1 MDRRDFVS
9 KAGCGLAGIMAAPMV
24 FNSSEASG
32 QGRRAKYKI
41 EIEIFEAE
49 GQRSCHTKGEK
60 LIYPEDLGKLCPWLR
75 SSMMDFLRLM
85 ENGVTLPWKYEGTP
99 YEKEMD
105 PDGVCTEFVRCPDP
119 SVKYVAKIIRTKVG

>member
-1 MDRRDFVS
+1 MERRDFVS

-24 FNSSEASG
+24 FNSSDASA
-32 QGRRAKYKI
+32 QGRGAKYKI

-49 GQRSCHTKGEK
+49 GQRSCHTKGEMLK
-60 LIYPEDLGKLCPWLR
+60 YPEDLGKLCPWLR

-105 PDGVCTEFVRCPDP
+105 LDGVSTEFVRCPDP